1 MDAEAKGEWGKVEP
15 GPKQLHLALEPT
27 ASFEEIVKTIEVSLT
42 LPELPGFRGCAPCF
56 SGLDRLVVNSTLL
69 GRIR

>member
-1 MDAEAKGEWGKVEP
+1 MDDTAKGEWGKVEP
-15 GPKQLHLALEPT
+15 GPKQLHLTLEPT
-27 ASFEEIVKTIEVSLT
+27 ASFEEIAKTLERVLT
-42 LPELPGFRGCAPCF
+42 IPELPGFRGCAPCL

>member
-1 MDAEAKGEWGKVEP
+1 VSADAMSEWSKVEP
-15 GPKQLHLALEPT
+15 GPKQLHLTLEPT
-27 ASFEEIVKTIEVSLT
+27 ASFEEIVKTIEAVLT
-42 LPELPGFRGCAPCF
+42 IPELPGFRGCAPCF